1 MTGAYESP
9 TFQPSFE
16 YAGTTGSVVGS
27 DTSRSNADWRDGI
40 AYTVQGR
47 ILSFIAQAGFDGC
60 TSKEIEDALQMSHQS
75 VSSSIRNM
83 ELDGWEE
90 HKMFSAYNC
99 GKVVKLKLTRGGQH
113 AYVTRQTAR
122 MMMHKDLQEPNA
134 RRVSY
139 KHRYE
144 GMRKEIFGLL
154 EEMSNDYSWTWY
166 EKLNKIYREDQ

>member
-1 MTGAYESP
+1 MQGAYESP

-47 ILSFIAQAGFDGC
+47 ILSCIAQAGFDGC
-60 TSKEIEDALQMSHQS
+60 TSKEIEDALQMSHQR

-166 EKLNKIYREDQ
+166 EKLNKIYQEKQ